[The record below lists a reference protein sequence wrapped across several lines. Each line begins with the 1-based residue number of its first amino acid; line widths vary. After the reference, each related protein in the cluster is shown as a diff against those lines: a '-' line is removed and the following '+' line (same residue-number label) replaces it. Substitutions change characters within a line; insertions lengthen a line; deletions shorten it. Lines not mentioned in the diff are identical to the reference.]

1 LKKLGIIG
9 GMGPLATAYFYRRI
23 VELTPASTD
32 QEHIETLIYSC
43 PSVPDR
49 TAYLL
54 SSRREVP
61 APSAT
66 APTVADPRHER
77 AGQAAPT
84 ERDGIGETDL
94 PADPRPKMIEVGR
107 KLREGGAE
115 VLAIPCVT
123 AHAFHKELEEGI
135 GVPVLHAIRELAVTC
150 RERNITRLG
159 IMATDGAMLSRI
171 YDDILED
178 FGITCLWPEENAQ
191 KKVMSMIYDDV
202 KAGRILSKS
211 AFAEVERELF
221 RAGAEAVVL
230 GCTELSQ
237 ATVTMDLGE
246 KYIDIIDVLA
256 QACVRE
262 CADAKGEKNA

>member
-1 LKKLGIIG
+1 MKKLGIIG

-23 VELTPASTD
+23 VELTPALTD

-54 SSRREVP
+54 SSDRNVP
-61 APSAT
+61 AS
-66 APTVADPRHER
+66 
-77 AGQAAPT
+77 
-84 ERDGIGETDL
+84 
-94 PADPRPKMIEVGR
+94 DPRPKMIEVGR
-107 KLREGGAE
+107 TLREGGAE

-123 AHAFHKELEEGI
+123 AHAFHKELEDGI
-135 GVPVLHAIRELAVTC
+135 GVPVLHAIRELAATC

-178 FGITCLWPEENAQ
+178 FGITCLWPGEIGQ

-202 KAGRILSKS
+202 KAGKILSKS
-211 AFAEVERELF
+211 AFAEVEKELF
-221 RAGAEAVVL
+221 QAGAEAVVL

-246 KYIDIIDVLA
+246 NYIDIIDVLA

-262 CADAKGEKNA
+262 CADTKGEKNA